1 MKYAL
6 CALIAITSFAA
17 YAQKTAIVGAPKG
30 DTLVVAKKIIF
41 VDAEQPC
48 GKLLSASRDSKDF
61 INAKCSNGEQY
72 LIGVFKNAPMKN
84 GSIQDVPVAMKCSLA
99 KSMFGVVCPN

>member
-1 MKYAL
+1 MKFVIF
-6 CALIAITSFAA
+6 ALIVITSITA
-17 YAQKTAIVGAPKG
+17 YAQKASIVGAPKG
-30 DTLVVAKKIIF
+30 DTLAVAKKIIF

-61 INAKCSNGEQY
+61 INAKCSNGEHY

-84 GSIQDVPVAMKCSLA
+84 GSTQDVPVAMKCSLA
-99 KSMFGVVCPN
+99 KSMFGIVCPN